1 MNSKRYGWVWTGIKV
16 ILLAALVGTIC
27 FIFSNSMKTASV
39 SSSASG
45 MVLAFLQKV
54 LRRLGHPGLA
64 ARLTEHMVRK
74 AAHFCE
80 YMMEGFFLLL
90 VTRMLAGR
98 RRRLLPYLS
107 WPALF
112 GVLTALTDETIQ
124 LFIDGR
130 GSLYTV
136 DWIAFSGVVM
146 GKKARLLFLGLW
158 HLLFGR
164 RRDDTEF

>member
-16 ILLAALVGTIC
+16 ILLAALVGTIW

-64 ARLTEHMVRK
+64 ARLTDHMVRK
-74 AAHFCE
+74 APHNCE
-80 YMMEGFFLLL
+80 YMMERFFLLL

-124 LFIDGR
+124 LFYDGR
-130 GSLYTV
+130 GSLVTDV
-136 DWIAFSGVVM
+136 WIDFSGVVM
-146 GKKARLLFLGLW
+146 GMICGLLFLGLW

>member
-1 MNSKRYGWVWTGIKV
+1 MEV
-16 ILLAALVGTIC
+16 ILSVALLLTIW
-27 FIFSNSMKTASV
+27 FIFSNSMETAA
-39 SSSASG
+39 SSSNSSRA
-45 MVLAFLQKV
+45 VLEFLQGS
-54 LRRLGHPGLA
+54 LRRLGRPGLA
-64 ARLTEHMVRK
+64 ARLSENLVRK

-124 LFIDGR
+124 LFYDGR
-130 GSLYTV
+130 GSLVTDV
-136 DWIAFSGVVM
+136 WIDFSGVVM
-146 GKKARLLFLGLW
+146 GMICGLLFLGLW